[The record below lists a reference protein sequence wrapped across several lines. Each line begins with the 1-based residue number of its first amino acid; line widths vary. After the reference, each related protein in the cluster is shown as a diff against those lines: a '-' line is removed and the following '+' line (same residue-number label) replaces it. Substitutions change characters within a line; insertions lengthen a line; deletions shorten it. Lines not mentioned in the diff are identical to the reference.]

1 VKKQFMKSTGWT
13 SDVAT
18 TELWRVAE
26 NGDVDELATLL
37 PSVADINAGNE
48 HGTTALMRAAQHGH
62 VRMVRVLLQQG
73 ADANLKRHDQF
84 TALALAAFFGH
95 TEVVRVLIAHGADS
109 EAPTRGGTSPFMWAT
124 ARTFGDVAGH
134 LKVKPVE
141 AVEPVRAVERPRPQP
156 IAVAAPTPAPKFER
170 ARAPQPAAPPNAAP
184 LVIRTLKDPPEIWD
198 LVHEVPRDFNASSAF
213 LNHLKSMK
221 AGSALMALILLALAG
236 GVGFLL
242 LRGVQAHSEANL
254 PEQQGTSSAAPAV
267 VRVAP
272 AKTTVQPP
280 AAVGATAPAATGAA
294 ATSPPAATI
303 SATTPAAPAATSDSD
318 ILALEAP
325 ATVVTRK
332 PSNGWRSRSSHSV
345 QRAPAEIAPVAASE
359 PPPPAAPVSE
369 KPNIRSSPEV
379 VAKEK
384 ASPPLN
390 PQLIAPAKNTQPKGK
405 VIQWP

>member
-1 VKKQFMKSTGWT
+1 MESTEWT

-18 TELWRVAE
+18 IELWRVAE

-37 PSVADINAGNE
+37 PHVADIDAGNE

-62 VRMVRVLLQQG
+62 VRMVRALLQHG
-73 ADANLKRHDQF
+73 ADANLKRHDKF

-141 AVEPVRAVERPRPQP
+141 EVEPAKVVERPRPQP
-156 IAVAAPTPAPKFER
+156 RAVAAPAPNVEPK
-170 ARAPQPAAPPNAAP
+170 AGPI
-184 LVIRTLKDPPEIWD
+184 VIRTLKDPPEIWD
-198 LVHEVPRDFNASSAF
+198 LVHEAPRDFNASSAF
-213 LNHLKSMK
+213 LNHLRSMK
-221 AGSALMALILLALAG
+221 AGSALMALMLLALAG

-254 PEQQGTSSAAPAV
+254 VKPRVESSAAPAV

-272 AKTTVQPP
+272 AKTPVESP
-280 AAVGATAPAATGAA
+280 APAVTTAPV
-294 ATSPPAATI
+294 
-303 SATTPAAPAATSDSD
+303 APTVSDSA
-318 ILALEAP
+318 ILALEPSAP
-325 ATVVTRK
+325 TVTRK
-332 PSNGWRSRSSHSV
+332 PSNRWRSNLSR
-345 QRAPAEIAPVAASE
+345 PAERIGEQTAPVAVSA
-359 PPPPAAPVSE
+359 PPPAPPVVTE
-369 KPNIRSSPEV
+369 KPNVRSNPEV

-384 ASPPLN
+384 TAPPLN